1 MSNIRTT
8 VTSLAAD
15 VFRMIAA
22 LTVLSAVV
30 GAGIHGVSGELFATV
45 PDVEFDYGY
54 DAETAT
60 LSITHAG
67 GDPLPADA
75 VRVVGTD
82 AACDAGP
89 WGQGRVTAD
98 DTCRLVG
105 VTDDRPV
112 RVVWHDD
119 GTDRAVLDVWVGPP
133 E

>member
-1 MSNIRTT
+1 MSNVGTT
-8 VTSLAAD
+8 AASLAAD
-15 VFRMIAA
+15 ILRMIAVVA
-22 LTVLSAVV
+22 VLSAVV
-30 GAGIHGVSGELFATV
+30 GAGIHGVSGELFATA

-82 AACDAGP
+82 ASCDAGS
-89 WGQGRVTAD
+89 WGQGLVTAD
-98 DTCRLVG
+98 DTCRLAG
-105 VTDDRPV
+105 VTGDRPV

-119 GTDRAVLDVWVGPP
+119 GTDRAVLDVWVGSP

>member
-8 VTSLAAD
+8 VASLAAD

-67 GDPLPADA
+67 GDPLSADA

-82 AACDAGP
+82 ATCDAGP

-98 DTCRLVG
+98 DTCRLAG